1 MNIASGLVGEQS
13 NAYRILLRYDR
24 KSRHRRIKKQRRYE
38 RLAATSQF
46 FIPPPSPAGIARTK
60 DHDSGPA
67 SYRAFKCW
75 GRKPPVTSGLTLEG
89 TWAYPLLSFPEP
101 DATPAQRP
109 TWRKPIQGIG
119 SLVIRD
125 NFIPVVTFLAP
136 LASNFE
142 GLKDR

>member
-1 MNIASGLVGEQS
+1 MYPPIGVLVGEQS

-46 FIPPPSPAGIARTK
+46 CMPHLRRGGIARTVAHGAV
-60 DHDSGPA
+60 DLHLAERWSAEGPGA
-67 SYRAFKCW
+67 SQ
-75 GRKPPVTSGLTLEG
+75 S
-89 TWAYPLLSFPEP
+89 PLDCHGAFPEP
-101 DATPAQRP
+101 DATPKDVPP
-109 TWRKPIQGIG
+109 TSSHREDET
-119 SLVIRD
+119 LRD
-125 NFIPVVTFLAP
+125 NWSGPPIPVVTFLAP